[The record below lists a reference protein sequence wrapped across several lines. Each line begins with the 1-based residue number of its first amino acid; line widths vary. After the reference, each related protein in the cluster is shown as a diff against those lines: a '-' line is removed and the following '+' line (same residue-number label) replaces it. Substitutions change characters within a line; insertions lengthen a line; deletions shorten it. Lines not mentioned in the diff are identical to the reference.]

1 LYKKIFRGEI
11 KLKLTRILP
20 KKLAIG
26 WQECDLNKIRS
37 KLQYYRTLV
46 RVYEELELEGE
57 EEILTIVKEW
67 N

>member
-1 LYKKIFRGEI
+1 M
-11 KLKLTRILP
+11 KLTRILP
-20 KKLAIG
+20 KKLAIS
-26 WQECDLNKIRS
+26 WQEYDLNKIRS